1 MTEPKAAKSK
11 PGVTRCG
18 NSVFHWGTRTYVM
31 GILNLSLDSFSGD
44 GLRSVDDAML
54 QAQRMVEEGADI
66 IDVGGEST
74 RPGADPIMV
83 QEELKRVMPFI
94 RKAAK
99 VLHVPISIDTYKLE
113 VARQALDAGAAMI
126 NDVWGMQKETGLAD
140 LAAERKVP
148 IALTS
153 NQRGQIIED
162 IVPAVLRSL
171 HNLVNAALE
180 AGIDRENIIID
191 PGIGFGK
198 TQEQNL
204 ELLNRLDELKA
215 VKRPILLGTSRKSV
229 IFNVVGHEV
238 EERLLG
244 TAASVAIGISRGAD
258 IVRVHD
264 VKQMKMIAKMSDAIV
279 RGVEVAE
286 VFIGIGSNLGDKLA
300 NVTKAIKMLS
310 EFATID
316 QISSLYET
324 EPEGP
329 KQPDFLNCVLK
340 AEVGAGPME
349 LLGILKDIENRMGRE
364 PAPRNGPR
372 TIDLDLLIYN
382 NQAIET
388 PDLIV
393 PHPRLHQRVFVLVP
407 MTEVA
412 PSFYHPTLHKSMR
425 QLLSELNSSSRV
437 NKCPDLTIEL

>member
-1 MTEPKAAKSK
+1 
-11 PGVTRCG
+11 
-18 NSVFHWGTRTYVM
+18 M
-31 GILNLSLDSFSGD
+31 GILNLSPDSFSGD

-54 QAQRMVEEGADI
+54 KAQRMVEEGADI

-74 RPGADPIMV
+74 RPGADPVMV
-83 QEELKRVMPFI
+83 EEELKRVMPFI

-99 VLHVPISIDTYKLE
+99 VLKVPVSIDTYKLE

-153 NQRGQIIED
+153 NQRGQIVED
-162 IVPAVLRSL
+162 IVPAVLASL
-171 HNLVNAALE
+171 HNLVDAALE
-180 AGIDRENIIID
+180 AGIARENIIID

-215 VKRPILLGTSRKSV
+215 VKCPILLGTSRKSV
-229 IFNVVGHEV
+229 IFNVVGNEA
-238 EERLLG
+238 EARLIG
-244 TAASVAIGISRGAD
+244 TAASVAIGIGKGAD

-264 VKQMKMIAKMSDAIV
+264 VKQIKMIAKMSDAIV

-286 VFIGIGSNLGDKLA
+286 VYIGIGSNLGDKTA
-300 NVTKAIKMLS
+300 NISKSVQMLS
-310 EFATID
+310 EFATIC

-324 EPEGP
+324 EPEGQ
-329 KQPDFLNCVLK
+329 KQPDFLNCVIK
-340 AEVGAGPME
+340 AEVGAGPVE
-349 LLGILKDIENRMGRE
+349 LLGILKDIEKRIGRE

-372 TIDLDLLIYN
+372 TIDLDLLFYN
-382 NQAIET
+382 NQAINT

-393 PHPRLHQRVFVLVP
+393 PHPRLHERVFVLVP
-407 MTEVA
+407 MAEVA
-412 PSFYHPTLHKSMR
+412 PSFFHPTLRKSMR
-425 QLLSELNSSSRV
+425 QLLAELNSTCRV
-437 NKCPDLTIEL
+437 NKCPDLTIDL